1 MSSVNQAFQLHLSI
15 VFQFH
20 AGVGASNKSNT
31 LDTMT
36 IYMILGEQENMA
48 TVIVLPWVEVETAS
62 QQCCGRGAG
71 DSAWSRWLGKVR
83 LGSDPRPAET
93 MGTRQ
98 DVGSAE
104 HGPCH
109 PDPWSPESPDIDS
122 LYLHS
127 EAATTAFF
135 RQSHFMLADA
145 CTQVVSYDYKHSFVG
160 YKPPSLWSNLL

>member
-1 MSSVNQAFQLHLSI
+1 MSQSARFPKILTGQSVKTPYYIQ
-15 VFQFH
+15 
-20 AGVGASNKSNT
+20 
-31 LDTMT
+31 
-36 IYMILGEQENMA
+36 IYMKLGEQENMA
-48 TVIVLPWVEVETAS
+48 TLIVLPWVEVETAS

>member
-1 MSSVNQAFQLHLSI
+1 
-15 VFQFH
+15 
-20 AGVGASNKSNT
+20 
-31 LDTMT
+31 
-36 IYMILGEQENMA
+36 MILGELENMA
-48 TVIVLPWVEVETAS
+48 TVIVLPWVEVE
-62 QQCCGRGAG
+62 QCCGRGAG